1 MKNLLQFV
9 KISARLT
16 LTAFVVGGLWMAS
29 AMWDV
34 PGNVV
39 FIRIILMCVCVFGIS
54 LCGMMIIDAAL
65 EAKERGVRYNR
76 YDTIPNR
83 SARCKG
89 YVDLTPGVRR

>member
-1 MKNLLQFV
+1 MKDFKQFV
-9 KISARLT
+9 KMAAWLT
-16 LTAFVVGGLWMAS
+16 LTVFVVGGLWMAS

-34 PGNVV
+34 PGDVV
-39 FIRIILMCVCVFGIS
+39 FIRVVLMCVCVFGLS

-76 YDTIPNR
+76 YDSIPNR

-89 YVDLTPGVRR
+89 YVDLTPGERR